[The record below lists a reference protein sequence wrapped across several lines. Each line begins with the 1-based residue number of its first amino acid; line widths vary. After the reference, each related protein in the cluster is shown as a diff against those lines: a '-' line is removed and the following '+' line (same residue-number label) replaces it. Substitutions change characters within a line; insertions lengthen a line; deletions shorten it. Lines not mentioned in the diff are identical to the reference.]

1 MVNQGTLFAIRP
13 SLFARRRKRLLAIF
27 LTGCLLVRCKWPEQQ
42 QRLLLAKGEQLT
54 AKSDKV
60 YNNCVLRRL
69 FKQLIAI
76 VAGNLL
82 YFFVLMPHL
91 PPAGRHHPD
100 RIDLGLLVDFW
111 VCVVLYGLIV
121 LLDRKWRSDGPATGR
136 RRG

>member
-1 MVNQGTLFAIRP
+1 
-13 SLFARRRKRLLAIF
+13 LL
-27 LTGCLLVRCKWPEQQ
+27 
-42 QRLLLAKGEQLT
+42 
-54 AKSDKV
+54 
-60 YNNCVLRRL
+60 YNSYVLRRL
-69 FKQLIAI
+69 LKQLIAI
-76 VAGNLL
+76 VVGNLL

-121 LLDRKWRSDGPATGR
+121 LLDRKWRSDGPAAGS